1 MGWDYKAGVLSCQNA
16 ADRKEFA
23 EGFERTLCA
32 SLRKWPFCGILFVYH
47 HRNRIRG
54 YASLP
59 LHHQASLGPSPGVGF
74 VVFQRFAD
82 GFIGQLPVR

>member
-16 ADRKEFA
+16 ADRKARRRF
-23 EGFERTLCA
+23 RTIPSAPTCA
-32 SLRKWPFCGILFVYH
+32 NGRSVVHYLYITIGIALGAMPAFLST
-47 HRNRIRG
+47 IKP
-54 YASLP
+54 ASGLV
-59 LHHQASLGPSPGVGF
+59 PGLAF